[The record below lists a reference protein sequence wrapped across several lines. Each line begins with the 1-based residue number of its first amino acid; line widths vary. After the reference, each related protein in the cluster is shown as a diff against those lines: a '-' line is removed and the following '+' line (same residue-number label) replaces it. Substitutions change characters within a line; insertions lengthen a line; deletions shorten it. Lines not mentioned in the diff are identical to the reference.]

1 MQTHNEY
8 RIRVGSRIAVRRR
21 IRWCAA
27 FVGVLVVVVAG
38 TAHGQGQYSG
48 RNATTIVTDGAPIFL
63 LPDASRTPLTKLQAG
78 TSVRILGIDGE
89 WVNLEFRDGIFGA
102 RKGYVLKMHVKLPE
116 TTTPRNDDQRLRALQ
131 AAARRAEAAAAT
143 ASGAGSPQ
151 ARCQNISCIPPS
163 VLMNVRPPM
172 LVNPRISET
181 VRRGED

>member
-1 MQTHNEY
+1 MAIQPSEAP
-8 RIRVGSRIAVRRR
+8 RVSSNQRR

-27 FVGVLVVVVAG
+27 FASVLVLFVAG
-38 TAHGQGQYSG
+38 IAHGQGQYSG
-48 RNATTIVTDGAPIFL
+48 RNATTIVTDGAPVFL
-63 LPDASRTPLTKLQAG
+63 LPDSSRTPLVNLPAG

-116 TTTPRNDDQRLRALQ
+116 TATPRNDEQRLRALQ
-131 AAARRAEAAAAT
+131 AAARKAEAAAAT
-143 ASGAGSPQ
+143 ASAGSPQ

-181 VRRGED
+181 VGRAED